1 MKLAVAKPIDNL
13 LNGGI
18 ESGCITNFYGVPAS
32 GKSQVALQACV
43 ACAISGKKAVFVDTE
58 GGFSLERLEQISDGK
73 ETAKKIILLEP
84 KSWKEQNESMMKL
97 EKLCKKEDVGIIV
110 VDSIVALWR
119 LEITDSNFTE
129 VNREL
134 ASQLALLS
142 KIARD
147 KDIPVLVTNQV
158 YADIESGKLEL
169 SSKNI
174 VKWWSKNMV
183 ELSHVGKTGCRMARI
198 AKARSLPEDKQMEFQ
213 IVQEGL
219 V

>member
-1 MKLAVAKPIDNL
+1 MKLTVAKPIDNL

-97 EKLCKKEDVGIIV
+97 EKLCKKEDIGIIV

-183 ELSHVGKTGCRMARI
+183 ELSHAGKTGCRMARI

>member
-43 ACAISGKKAVFVDTE
+43 ACAMSGKKAVFVDTE

>member
-1 MKLAVAKPIDNL
+1 MKLPVAQPIDDL

-18 ESGCITNFYGVPAS
+18 ESGCITNFYGAPAS

-43 ACAISGKKAVFVDTE
+43 ACVRSGKKAIFVDTE
-58 GGFSLERLEQISDGK
+58 GGFSLERLEQISNREAAGS
-73 ETAKKIILLEP
+73 IILLEP
-84 KSWKEQNESMMKL
+84 KTWKEQIDSMMKV
-97 EKLCKKEDVGIIV
+97 EKLSRKEDIGLVV

-119 LEITDSNFTE
+119 LEITDDTFNE
-129 VNREL
+129 VNRDL

-158 YADIESGKLEL
+158 YADLESGKLEL
-169 SSKNI
+169 SSRNI

-183 ELSHVGKTGCRMARI
+183 ELSHTGRTGCRSARI
-198 AKARSLPEDKQMEFQ
+198 AKARSLPEDRTGEFQ